1 MNNVKKLINKYA
13 RNPYRYTFK
22 KKVIIVDTDDGP
34 FVFKRRSPFNYNNY
48 QMLFKYL
55 KSRNFDYLPDLVAT
69 EEEYDVYKYIEEIET
84 PRDQKV
90 VDLVYL
96 LTLLHNKTSFY
107 REIDQDEYKEI
118 YEKIINQLEYLYYY
132 YTNLITFIEQNV
144 YMSPSEYLLA
154 RNISKIY
161 MALYF
166 CQKEINEWYELVKE
180 KTKKRLV
187 TIHNNL
193 DIDHLI
199 HSEQVHLLSWDQAR
213 IESPIYDFYS
223 FYKRNALEFD
233 FSELFR
239 LYESK
244 YPLLEEERKL
254 LFVLL
259 SIPDKI
265 ELNSDEYENCCQ
277 VRQKIDYLYKTETL
291 ITPYYTIEEV
301 KET

>member
-161 MALYF
+161 MAISF
-166 CQKEINEWYELVKE
+166 GQKEIEEWYQLVKG
-180 KTKKRLV
+180 KTKK
-187 TIHNNL
+187 
-193 DIDHLI
+193 
-199 HSEQVHLLSWDQAR
+199 SQC
-213 IESPIYDFYS
+213 F
-223 FYKRNALEFD
+223 
-233 FSELFR
+233 
-239 LYESK
+239 LY
-244 YPLLEEERKL
+244 RKG
-254 LFVLL
+254 
-259 SIPDKI
+259 
-265 ELNSDEYENCCQ
+265 YH
-277 VRQKIDYLYKTETL
+277 KTE
-291 ITPYYTIEEV
+291 YR
-301 KET
+301 